1 MLMIRRSHATS
12 TWRTHVLLM
21 GQCQKKQEAQI
32 HALQMVECMNA
43 LDGKANKWN
52 NMKFIWFICAI
63 IESVSKSNSVL
74 WFQCACEVI
83 VDYFTC
89 ISRLWNWTSTL
100 TIKFTRSG
108 DMQICKSGRQKGNL
122 KRKTKNRISVPI
134 GVGYSRC
141 QPFPPPQKKKHVFFS
156 NLFSISHLTPSRY
169 SQMSFFFRDQ
179 LTTRNL
185 SLQPTLWHPLPPVF
199 PGSLTMTI
207 FLHQLGGI
215 LTWRS
220 NGTRQP
226 C

>member
-1 MLMIRRSHATS
+1 
-12 TWRTHVLLM
+12 
-21 GQCQKKQEAQI
+21 
-32 HALQMVECMNA
+32 MVECMNA

-108 DMQICKSGRQKGNL
+108 DMQICKYGRQKGNV
-122 KRKTKNRISVPI
+122 KRKTKNGIQYQFLYVLDNL
-134 GVGYSRC
+134 GVNHL
-141 QPFPPPQKKKHVFFS
+141 PPPQKKKVFFS
-156 NLFSISHLTPSRY
+156 NMFSISHLTPSRY
-169 SQMSFFFRDQ
+169 SQVSFFSGSVNNSELGICPSNPRVASHSFLRCFQGPYHDHFPPPARRNPHLTPFR
-179 LTTRNL
+179 
-185 SLQPTLWHPLPPVF
+185 SPKAP
-199 PGSLTMTI
+199 
-207 FLHQLGGI
+207 
-215 LTWRS
+215 
-220 NGTRQP
+220 NGPRQP